1 MANFNKAY
9 ELTKKE
15 EGGYAFIPGDR
26 GGETMWGI
34 ARNFWGED
42 SRLKQFWR
50 ELDWYKQGMINIKGS
65 TEYFKRINDLCGNN
79 TVMISEAKGF
89 YRDEFWNKMK
99 GEWITSQKVANN
111 LFDFFVNAG
120 KNAIKVAQRQLGVA
134 DDGIFGDKTLEAIN
148 KEGDE
153 FNDNLTQARID
164 YYKSL
169 KKPQFEKGW
178 LARANRFK

>member
-1 MANFNKAY
+1 MANFNESY

-15 EGGYAFIPGDR
+15 EGGYANIKGDN

-42 SRLKQFWR
+42 SRLKQFWK
-50 ELDWYKQGMINIKGS
+50 ELDWYKQGLMHLQGQAVFN
-65 TEYFKRINDLCGNN
+65 TRLNELCNGN

-89 YRDEFWNKMK
+89 YRQEFWNKMN
-99 GEWITSQKVANN
+99 GEFVKSQKVANN

-120 KNAIKVAQRQLGVA
+120 KNAIKTCQRELGVTA
-134 DDGIFGDKTLEAIN
+134 DGIFGPKTLEALN
-148 KEGDE
+148 NAGND
-153 FNDNLTQARID
+153 FNDKLTEARIN

>member
-1 MANFNKAY
+1 MANFNISY

-15 EGGYAFIPGDR
+15 EGGYANLKGDN

-42 SRLKQFWR
+42 KRLKQFWR

-65 TEYFKRINDLCGNN
+65 AEYYKRLNDLCSGN

-99 GEWITSQKVANN
+99 GEWIKSQKVANN

-120 KNAIKVAQRQLGVA
+120 KNAIKVAQRQLGVDA
-134 DDGIFGDKTLEAIN
+134 DGIFGDKTLEAIN
-148 KEGDE
+148 NAGEA
-153 FNDNLTQARID
+153 FNSQLSLAREN